1 MPSEA
6 GVIPALSRNGD
17 ASLLEDEP
25 GRLACADDLSSE
37 EGRLVPMPSPVS
49 QRTHFVLQHR
59 RRMMIMR
66 ARTRQLAALAA
77 ASVLALTGAACS
89 SSPASTST
97 GSDPAGAAAAFPVT
111 ITSFAGKVRVPARPG
126 AIVSLSP
133 TVTEMLYAIGAGRQV
148 KAVDDDS
155 DYPKNAPITKLS
167 GYQPN
172 AEAIAAYQPSLVVIS
187 NNINGITA
195 KLQALS
201 IPVLDLPAA
210 ANVSQEYAEF
220 DQLGTAT
227 GHLAQAKQEVA
238 KLKSQIAGIVAS
250 VPSHPKA
257 PITYYYEVYT
267 DPYYSVT
274 SSTFI
279 GGLLS
284 LLGMKSIAD
293 SATGA
298 AASGGYPTLSAEF
311 ILKANPDYIIL
322 SDTGPTG
329 GGQDAKTVSSR
340 PGWSVLSA
348 VKDKHIILLNP
359 DIASRWGPRVP
370 DLLQDV
376 AAAMKSGS

>member
-1 MPSEA
+1 
-6 GVIPALSRNGD
+6 
-17 ASLLEDEP
+17 
-25 GRLACADDLSSE
+25 
-37 EGRLVPMPSPVS
+37 
-49 QRTHFVLQHR
+49 
-59 RRMMIMR
+59 MMIMR
-66 ARTRQLAALAA
+66 VRTRQLAALAA
-77 ASVLALTGAACS
+77 APVLALTGAACS
-89 SSPASTST
+89 SSPASTGS
-97 GSDPAGAAAAFPVT
+97 GSDPAGSAAAGFPVT

-126 AIVSLSP
+126 SIVSLAP
-133 TVTEMLYAIGAGRQV
+133 TATEMLYAIGAGKQV

-155 DYPKNAPITKLS
+155 DYPKNAPVTKLS

-187 NNINGITA
+187 NNIDGITA

-210 ANVSQEYAEF
+210 ANLNQEYAEF

-227 GHLAQAKQEVA
+227 GHLAQAQHEVA
-238 KLKSQIAGIVAS
+238 TLKSQIAGIVAS
-250 VPSHPKA
+250 VPAPAKK
-257 PITYYYEVYT
+257 PITYYYELST
-267 DPYYSVT
+267 DPYYSAT

-279 GGLLS
+279 GSLLS

-311 ILKANPDYIIL
+311 ILKASPDYIIL

-329 GGQDAKTVSSR
+329 GGQDVQTVSSR

-348 VKDKHIILLNP
+348 VKDKHIILLNA

-376 AAAMKSGS
+376 ASAIKTGA